1 MKKDEV
7 VPTLQH
13 LGGMRSPYKYLENST
28 GNNPLGRH
36 RHRWKGDVNVDI
48 KDTIREGAECT

>member
-7 VPTLQH
+7 VPMLQH
-13 LGGMRSPYKYLENST
+13 LGGMRSPYKYLENFT
-28 GNNPLGRH
+28 GNNQFGRH